1 MQREEAIPLET
12 PDGYPVTE
20 LVRVIDARLH
30 GPAELRIT
38 GVNNLEQAE
47 PGDLALL
54 ASHRLLDQALH
65 SRASAFIVPQYFPD
79 LNGAQLVSA
88 HPQFDFVRLIT
99 QFFTKIPAPAGIAE
113 NVVKGSNVRL
123 GRDVSIGA
131 FVAIGSH
138 TILGNRVTLYPGVF
152 LGEGVTIGD
161 DSVLHPNVSI
171 QDGCR
176 IGARVVIHAGT
187 VIGSDGFGYVQHEGR
202 HHKIPQRGV
211 VVIEDDVEI
220 GANVAIDRA
229 TFGATHVRQGTKIDN
244 LVQIAHNVTVGEH
257 GIIVAQV
264 GIAGSTTIGKGVMI
278 GGQAGLIDHLTIGDQ
293 AMIAAGAGIE
303 KDVEPGARMS
313 GRPAKQSTVFF
324 RSHILMHQ
332 LPELKKQISNLEK
345 RLAAIEDKQSLTRKT
360 KKST

>member
-1 MQREEAIPLET
+1 MTPGT

-20 LVRVIDARLH
+20 LARAINAQLH
-30 GPAELRIT
+30 GPADLPIT
-38 GVNNLEQAE
+38 GVNSLERAE

-54 ASHRLLDQALH
+54 TGHRLMDQALH
-65 SRASAFIVPQYFPD
+65 SKASAFVVPQHFPD
-79 LNGAQLVSA
+79 LHGAQLVSA
-88 HPQFDFVRLIT
+88 QPQFDFVRLIT
-99 QFFTKIPAPAGIAE
+99 LFFTKTASPAGVAE
-113 NVVKGSNVRL
+113 TVVKGSNVRL
-123 GRDVSIGA
+123 GLDVSIGP
-131 FVAIGSH
+131 FVTIGARA
-138 TILGNRVTLYPGVF
+138 TIGDRVTIYPGVF
-152 LGEGVTIGD
+152 LGDGVTIGD
-161 DSVLHPNVSI
+161 DAVLHPNVSI

-176 IGARVVIHAGT
+176 IGDRVTIHAGT

-202 HHKIPQRGV
+202 HHKIPQRGI

-220 GANVAIDRA
+220 GANVTIDRA

-303 KDVEPGARMS
+303 KDVKPGARMS
-313 GRPAKQSTVFF
+313 GRPAKPSTVFF
-324 RSHILMHQ
+324 RSHVLMHQ
-332 LPELKKQISNLEK
+332 LPELKNQVSNLEK
-345 RLAAIEDKQSLTRKT
+345 RLAEIEGKTAQTRKT
-360 KKST
+360 KKSTS

>member
-1 MQREEAIPLET
+1 MTPET

-20 LVRVIDARLH
+20 LVRAIDAQLH
-30 GPAELRIT
+30 GPEELRIT
-38 GVNNLEQAE
+38 GVNSLERAE

-54 ASHRLLDQALH
+54 NGHRLLDQALH

-79 LNGAQLVSA
+79 LNGAQVVSA
-88 HPQFDFVRLIT
+88 HPQFDFVRLLN
-99 QFFTKIPAPAGIAE
+99 QFFTKTFSPTGIAE
-113 NVVKGSNVRL
+113 HAVKGSNVSL
-123 GRDVSIGA
+123 GHDVSIGP
-131 FVAIGSH
+131 FVTIGH
-138 TILGNRVTLYPGVF
+138 HATLGNRVTLYPGVF
-152 LGEGVTIGD
+152 LGEGVTIGE

-176 IGARVVIHAGT
+176 IGARVIIHAGT

-202 HHKIPQRGV
+202 HHKIPQRGI

-220 GANVAIDRA
+220 GANVTIDRA
-229 TFGATHVRQGTKIDN
+229 TFGTTCVRQGTKIDN

-313 GRPAKQSTVFF
+313 GRPAKPSTVFF
-324 RSHILMHQ
+324 RSHILVQQ

-345 RLAAIEDKQSLTRKT
+345 RLAAIEGKKSQTRKT
-360 KKST
+360 KKSIS

>member
-1 MQREEAIPLET
+1 MTPET

-20 LVRVIDARLH
+20 LVRAIDAQLH

-38 GVNNLEQAE
+38 GVNSLERAE

-54 ASHRLLDQALH
+54 ASHRLMDQALH
-65 SRASAFIVPQYFPD
+65 SRASAFIVPQYYPD
-79 LNGAQLVSA
+79 LNGVQLVSA
-88 HPQFDFVRLIT
+88 RPRFDFVRLIN
-99 QFFTKIPAPAGIAE
+99 QFFTTTPPPTGIAE
-113 NVVKGSNVRL
+113 HVVKGSNVRL
-123 GRDVSIGA
+123 GRDVSIGP
-131 FVAIGSH
+131 FVTVGDH
-138 TILGNRVTLYPGVF
+138 TTLGNRVTLHPGVF

-161 DSVLHPNVSI
+161 DSVLHPNVCI

-176 IGARVVIHAGT
+176 IGARVIIHAGT

-202 HHKIPQRGV
+202 HHKIPQRGI

-220 GANVAIDRA
+220 GANVTIDRA
-229 TFGATHVRQGTKIDN
+229 TFGATHVRHGTKIDN

-313 GRPAKQSTVFF
+313 GRPATQITAFF
-324 RSHILMHQ
+324 RSHVLVQQ
-332 LPELKKQISNLEK
+332 LPELKKQVSNLEK
-345 RLAAIEDKQSLTRKT
+345 RLAAVEGKQSQTGKT

>member
-1 MQREEAIPLET
+1 MTSET
-12 PDGYPVTE
+12 PDGYPVSE
-20 LVRVIDARLH
+20 LVRAIDAQLH

-38 GVNNLEQAE
+38 GVNSLERAE

-54 ASHRLLDQALH
+54 SGHRLLDQALH

-79 LNGAQLVSA
+79 LNGAQVVSA
-88 HPQFDFVRLIT
+88 HPQFDFVRLIN
-99 QFFTKIPAPAGIAE
+99 QFFTKTFSPTGIAE
-113 NVVKGSNVRL
+113 NVVTGSNVRL
-123 GRDVSIGA
+123 GRDLSIGP
-131 FVAIGSH
+131 FVTIGHH
-138 TILGNRVTLYPGVF
+138 TTLGNRVTLYPGVF

-176 IGARVVIHAGT
+176 IGARVIIHAGT

-202 HHKIPQRGV
+202 HHEIPQQGI
-211 VVIEDDVEI
+211 VVIENDVEI
-220 GANVAIDRA
+220 GANVTIDRA
-229 TFGATHVRQGTKIDN
+229 TFGATCVRQGTKIDN

-313 GRPAKQSTVFF
+313 GLPATQSTAFF
-324 RSHILMHQ
+324 RTHVLVQQ

-345 RLAAIEDKQSLTRKT
+345 RLAAVEGKKPQTRKT
-360 KKST
+360 KKSA

>member
-1 MQREEAIPLET
+1 MPPET

-20 LVRVIDARLH
+20 LVHAIDARLH
-30 GPAELRIT
+30 GPAELHIA
-38 GVNNLEQAE
+38 GVNNLEHAE

-88 HPQFDFVRLIT
+88 YPQFDFVRLIR
-99 QFFTKIPAPAGIAE
+99 QFFTKTRSPAGIAE

-123 GRDVSIGA
+123 GRDVSIGP
-131 FVAIGSH
+131 FVTIGSH
-138 TILGNRVTLYPGVF
+138 ATLGNRVTLYPGVF

-176 IGARVVIHAGT
+176 IGDRVIIHAGT

-202 HHKIPQRGV
+202 HHKIPQRGI

-220 GANVAIDRA
+220 GANATIDRA
-229 TFGATHVRQGTKIDN
+229 TFGVTHVRQGTKIDN

-264 GIAGSTTIGKGVMI
+264 GVAGSTTIGKGVMI

-313 GRPAKQSTVFF
+313 GRPAKHSTVFF

-332 LPELKKQISNLEK
+332 LPELKKRIVNLEQ
-345 RLAAIEDKQSLTRKT
+345 RLAAIEGKKSGTRKT
-360 KKST
+360 KKSS

>member
-1 MQREEAIPLET
+1 MPLET
-12 PDGYPVTE
+12 PDGYPITE
-20 LVRVIDARLH
+20 LVRAIDAQLH
-30 GPAELRIT
+30 GPAELRIA

-54 ASHRLLDQALH
+54 ASHRLMDQALQ
-65 SRASAFIVPQYFPD
+65 SKASAFIVPQYFPD
-79 LNGAQLVSA
+79 LNGTQLVSA
-88 HPQFDFVRLIT
+88 HPQFDFVRLIN
-99 QFFTKIPAPAGIAE
+99 QFFTKTRSPAGIAD

-123 GRDVSIGA
+123 GRDVSIGP
-131 FVAIGSH
+131 FVTIGDH
-138 TILGNRVTLYPGVF
+138 TTLGNRVTLYPGVV

-161 DSVLHPNVSI
+161 DAILHPNVSI

-176 IGARVVIHAGT
+176 IGARVIIHAGT

-202 HHKIPQRGV
+202 HHKIPQRGI

-220 GANVAIDRA
+220 GANVTIDRA
-229 TFGATHVRQGTKIDN
+229 TFGATHVRRGTKIDN

-313 GRPAKQSTVFF
+313 GRPAKHSTVFF
-324 RSHILMHQ
+324 RSHILVQQ
-332 LPELKKQISNLEK
+332 LPELKKQILNLEK
-345 RLAAIEDKQSLTRKT
+345 RLAEIEGKQSGARKTRKPA
-360 KKST
+360 S

>member
-1 MQREEAIPLET
+1 MTPKT

-20 LVRVIDARLH
+20 LVRAIDARLH

-38 GVNNLEQAE
+38 GVNGLEQAE

-54 ASHRLLDQALH
+54 SSPRLLDQALH
-65 SRASAFIVPQYFPD
+65 SRASAFIVPHYFPD
-79 LNGAQLVSA
+79 LDGAQLVSA
-88 HPQFDFVRLIT
+88 QPQFDFVRLMT
-99 QFFTKIPAPAGIAE
+99 RFFTKTPSPAGIAE
-113 NVVKGSNVRL
+113 NVVKGENVRL
-123 GRDVSIGA
+123 GKDVSIGA
-131 FVAIGSH
+131 FVTIGTRT
-138 TILGNRVTLYPGVF
+138 TIGDRVTIYPGVF
-152 LGEGVTIGD
+152 LGDGVTIGD
-161 DSVLHPNVSI
+161 DSVLHPNVSV
-171 QDGCR
+171 QEGCR
-176 IGARVVIHAGT
+176 IGDRVIIHAGT

-202 HHKIPQRGV
+202 HHKIPQRGI

-220 GANVAIDRA
+220 GANVTIDRA

-303 KDVEPGARMS
+303 KDVKPGARMS
-313 GRPAKQSTVFF
+313 GRPAKHSAVFF
-324 RSHILMHQ
+324 RTHVLVQQ
-332 LPELKKQISNLEK
+332 LPELKKQVANLEK
-345 RLAAIEDKQSLTRKT
+345 RLAAIEDKASRTRKT
-360 KKST
+360 DKAT

>member
-1 MQREEAIPLET
+1 MPPET

-20 LVRVIDARLH
+20 LVRAIDAQLH

-54 ASHRLLDQALH
+54 SGHRLLDQALH
-65 SRASAFIVPQYFPD
+65 SRASAFIVPQYFSD

-88 HPQFDFVRLIT
+88 HPQFDFVRLIN
-99 QFFTKIPAPAGIAE
+99 QFFTTTPSPTGIAE
-113 NVVKGSNVRL
+113 HAVKGSNVRL
-123 GRDVSIGA
+123 GRDVSIGP
-131 FVAIGSH
+131 FVTIGHH
-138 TILGNRVTLYPGVF
+138 TTLGNRVTLYPGVF

-176 IGARVVIHAGT
+176 IGARVIIHAGT

-202 HHKIPQRGV
+202 HHKIPQRGI

-220 GANVAIDRA
+220 GANVTIDRA

-303 KDVEPGARMS
+303 KNVEPGARMS

-332 LPELKKQISNLEK
+332 LPELKKQVSNLEK
-345 RLAAIEDKQSLTRKT
+345 RLAAIEGKKLQTRKT

>member
-1 MQREEAIPLET
+1 MPLET
-12 PDGYPVTE
+12 PDGYSVTE
-20 LVRVIDARLH
+20 LVRAIDAQLH
-30 GPAELRIT
+30 GPSELRIT

-47 PGDLALL
+47 PGDLTLL
-54 ASHRLLDQALH
+54 TTHKLMDQALH
-65 SRASAFIVPQYFPD
+65 SRASAFIVPEYFPD

-88 HPQFDFVRLIT
+88 RPQFDFVRLIN
-99 QFFTKIPAPAGIAE
+99 QFFTKTRSPAGIADT
-113 NVVKGSNVRL
+113 VVKGSNVRL
-123 GRDVSIGA
+123 GRDISIGP
-131 FVAIGSH
+131 FVTIGSH
-138 TILGNRVTLYPGVF
+138 TTLGNRVTLYPGVV

-161 DSVLHPNVSI
+161 DSILHPNVSI

-176 IGARVVIHAGT
+176 IGARVMIHAGT
-187 VIGSDGFGYVQHEGR
+187 VIGSDGFGYVQYEGR
-202 HHKIPQRGV
+202 HHKIPQRGIV
-211 VVIEDDVEI
+211 VVEDDVEI
-220 GANVAIDRA
+220 GANVTIDRA

-313 GRPAKQSTVFF
+313 GRPAKHSTVFF

-332 LPELKKQISNLEK
+332 LPELKKQILNLEK
-345 RLAAIEDKQSLTRKT
+345 RLAAIEGKQSQTRKT

>member
-12 PDGYPVTE
+12 SDGYPVTE
-20 LVRVIDARLH
+20 LVRAIDARLH
-30 GPAELRIT
+30 GPADLRIA
-38 GVNNLEQAE
+38 GVNNLERAE

-54 ASHRLLDQALH
+54 ASHRLMDQALH

-99 QFFTKIPAPAGIAE
+99 QFFTKPRSPAGIAE
-113 NVVKGSNVRL
+113 TVVKGSNVRL
-123 GRDVSIGA
+123 GRDVSIGP
-131 FVAIGSH
+131 FVTIGH
-138 TILGNRVTLYPGVF
+138 RTTIGDRVTICPGVF
-152 LGEGVTIGD
+152 LGDDVILGD
-161 DSVLHPNVSI
+161 DTVLHPNVSI
-171 QDGCR
+171 LDGCR
-176 IGARVVIHAGT
+176 IGSRVIIHAGT

-202 HHKIPQRGV
+202 HHKIPQRGIV
-211 VVIEDDVEI
+211 VVEDDVEI
-220 GANVAIDRA
+220 GANVTIDRA

-264 GIAGSTTIGKGVMI
+264 GIAGSTSIGKGVMI

-313 GRPAKQSTVFF
+313 GRPATQSTAFF
-324 RSHILMHQ
+324 RSHILVQQ

-345 RLAAIEDKQSLTRKT
+345 RLAAIEGKQAGTRKT

>member
-1 MQREEAIPLET
+1 MTPET
-12 PDGYPVTE
+12 PDGYPVSE
-20 LVRVIDARLH
+20 LVRAIDAQLH

-38 GVNNLEQAE
+38 GVNSLDQAE

-54 ASHRLLDQALH
+54 SGHRLLDQARG

-79 LNGAQLVSA
+79 LHGAQLVSA
-88 HPQFDFVRLIT
+88 QPQYDFVRLMT
-99 QFFTKIPAPAGIAE
+99 RFFTKTPSPTGIAE
-113 NVVKGSNVRL
+113 HVVKGENVLL
-123 GRDVSIGA
+123 GQDVSIGP
-131 FVAIGSH
+131 FVTIGTRT
-138 TILGNRVTLYPGVF
+138 TIGDRVTIYHGVH
-152 LGEGVTIGD
+152 LGDGVTIGD
-161 DSVLHPNVSI
+161 DSALHPNVSI

-176 IGARVVIHAGT
+176 IGARVMIHAGT

-202 HHKIPQRGV
+202 HHKIPQRGIV
-211 VVIEDDVEI
+211 IIEDDVEI
-220 GANVAIDRA
+220 GANVTIDRA

-264 GIAGSTTIGKGVMI
+264 GIAGSTTLGKGVMI

-313 GRPAKQSTVFF
+313 GRPARQSTAFF
-324 RSHILMHQ
+324 RTHVLVQQ
-332 LPELKKQISNLEK
+332 LPELKKQVSNLEK
-345 RLAAIEDKQSLTRKT
+345 RLAAIENKQSETRET
-360 KKST
+360 KKSP